1 MTKINFSLFSLQIE
15 DWQSLLR
22 VWTAI

>member
-1 MTKINFSLFSLQIE
+1 MTKIYFSLFSLQIE